1 MITEIPKFGL
11 FSKPPL
17 TIPFNVTGMPSL
29 TMCCGFSASGLPLS
43 VQFAGHAFGEATIYR
58 AAQAYEAATAWRE
71 RRPTLEAAMPMSLA
85 AE

>member
-1 MITEIPKFGL
+1 
-11 FSKPPL
+11 
-17 TIPFNVTGMPSL
+17 MPSL

-43 VQFAGHAFGEATIYR
+43 VQIAGHAFGEATIYR

-71 RRPTLEAAMPMSLA
+71 RRPTLEAAAPMSLA